1 MKKRDKRVEAEAAKK
16 AEENKRKMEEG
27 KQKILEEKKKVGQT
41 FFSEPVFQHLTID
54 VVFVSPLSELKR
66 PLTIKSLNGQK

>member
-41 FFSEPVFQHLTID
+41 SFFFSLLLLFAESD
-54 VVFVSPLSELKR
+54 PLMCL
-66 PLTIKSLNGQK
+66 SLLSASSRGL